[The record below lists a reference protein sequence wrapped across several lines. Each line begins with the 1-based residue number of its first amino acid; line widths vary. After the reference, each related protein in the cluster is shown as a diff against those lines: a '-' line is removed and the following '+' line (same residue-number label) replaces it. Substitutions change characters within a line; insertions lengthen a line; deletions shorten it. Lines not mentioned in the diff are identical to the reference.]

1 MLGIHFPMEY
11 DKTDDMM
18 LLNTLVAPL
27 SLNIDTTLS
36 ADVIMNE
43 WELAIDDM
51 KANGT
56 GFLMNLMQVIWNSK
70 QSYMQRNL
78 TNTLS

>member
-1 MLGIHFPMEY
+1 MEY

-51 KANGT
+51 KANG
-56 GFLMNLMQVIWNSK
+56 QVS
-70 QSYMQRNL
+70 
-78 TNTLS
+78 

>member
-1 MLGIHFPMEY
+1 MSQSNQVTLGIHFPMEY

-56 GFLMNLMQVIWNSK
+56 GFL
-70 QSYMQRNL
+70 
-78 TNTLS
+78 

>member
-1 MLGIHFPMEY
+1 MSQSNQVTLGIHFPMEY

-51 KANGT
+51 KANG
-56 GFLMNLMQVIWNSK
+56 QVS
-70 QSYMQRNL
+70 
-78 TNTLS
+78 

>member
-1 MLGIHFPMEY
+1 MTLGIHFPMEY

-51 KANGT
+51 KANG
-56 GFLMNLMQVIWNSK
+56 QVS
-70 QSYMQRNL
+70 
-78 TNTLS
+78 